1 MKKEK
6 NENIEEKLY
15 KLAYI
20 DKVTN
25 IENNNFFLEKGTE
38 LLKQQF
44 EGHLLLI
51 DVGKFKIFNK
61 KYGRIIGDSLLKNI
75 GKKLKEILGE
85 KRIITRLANDV
96 FAVILEEKEQ
106 KELTP
111 IIDKL
116 LKELSNIEMKKN
128 KYKILISIGISKI
141 EKEDKDIFEILDK
154 AIIAR
159 DEAKKNFN
167 KKYHIFNQ
175 ELENQIIKEHDIELI
190 MEEGIQNQEFK
201 VFYQPKVNAK
211 NEKVEEAEALVRW
224 ERENKLIPPN
234 EFIPVFEKNKFIIQ
248 LDKYIY
254 EQVCKDMKEWKE
266 KYNKKIKISVNISKQ
281 HIVQDGFIEEYYK
294 ITKKY
299 NVNPNEI
306 ELEITETTELDERF
320 GISKILEKL
329 KEKGFKISIDDFGTG
344 YSSLSM
350 LQQIPVDVIK
360 IDKSFVD
367 QTKMLEIMI
376 LIAKKMGL
384 KTVAEGVETNEQV
397 QILKNLEVDLLQGY
411 YFSKPLEKTEFEK
424 YCRIKT

>member
-61 KYGRIIGDSLLKNI
+61 KYGRVVGDNLLKNM

-85 KRIITRLANDV
+85 KRIITRLANDI

-106 KELTP
+106 KELTK
-111 IIDKL
+111 IIEKL
-116 LKELSNIEMKKN
+116 LKELSNIEMEKN
-128 KYKILISIGISKI
+128 KYKILISIGVSKI

-190 MEEGIQNQEFK
+190 IEEGIQNQEFK

-367 QTKMLEIMI
+367 QIKMLEIMI
-376 LIAKKMGL
+376 LIAKKMDL

-397 QILKNLEVDLLQGY
+397 QILKNLEVDLLQGFY
-411 YFSKPLEKTEFEK
+411 YSKPLEKTEFEK
-424 YCRIKT
+424 YWQNN

>member
-25 IENNNFFLEKGTE
+25 IENNNYFLEKGTE

-44 EGHLLLI
+44 EGHLLII

-61 KYGRIIGDSLLKNI
+61 KYGRVVGDNLLKNM

-85 KRIITRLANDV
+85 KRIITRLANDI

-106 KELTP
+106 KELTK
-111 IIDKL
+111 IIEKL
-116 LKELSNIEMKKN
+116 LKELSNIEMEKN
-128 KYKILISIGISKI
+128 KYKILISIGVSKI

-190 MEEGIQNQEFK
+190 IEEGIQNQEFK

-266 KYNKKIKISVNISKQ
+266 KYNKKIKVSVNISKQ

-367 QTKMLEIMI
+367 QIKMLEIMI
-376 LIAKKMGL
+376 LIAKKMDL

-397 QILKNLEVDLLQGY
+397 QILKKLEVDLLQGFY
-411 YFSKPLEKTEFEK
+411 YSKPLEKTEFEK
-424 YCRIKT
+424 YWQNN

>member
-1 MKKEK
+1 MHKED
-6 NENIEEKLY
+6 ENNLY
-15 KLAYI
+15 QLAYI
-20 DKVTN
+20 DKLTK
-25 IENNNFFLEKGTE
+25 IENSNYFIEKASK
-38 LLKQQF
+38 LLKQQY
-44 EGHLLLI
+44 EGYLLI
-51 DVGKFKIFNK
+51 IDIGKFKIFNK
-61 KYGRIIGDSLLKNI
+61 KYGRIQGDKLLISIGQ
-75 GKKLKEILGE
+75 KLKQILGE
-85 KRIITRLANDV
+85 KRIVTRLANDA
-96 FAVILEEKEQ
+96 FAVILEYKKEEKLIQIVEI
-106 KELTP
+106 

-116 LKELSNIEMKKN
+116 SKIKIDKEL
-128 KYKILISIGISKI
+128 YKILIAIGISKI
-141 EKEDKDIFEILDK
+141 TKKDNDIFDVLDK

-167 KKYHIFNQ
+167 KKFYIFNQ
-175 ELENQIIKEHDIELI
+175 KLENQMMKEHDIELI

-299 NVNPNEI
+299 NINPNEI

-376 LIAKKMGL
+376 LIAKKMDL
-384 KTVAEGVETNEQV
+384 ETVAEGVETNEQV
-397 QILKNLEVDLLQGY
+397 QILKKLEVDLLQGFY
-411 YFSKPLEKTEFEK
+411 YSKPLEKTEFEK
-424 YCRIKT
+424 YWQNN

>member
-1 MKKEK
+1 MYKE

-25 IENNNFFLEKGTE
+25 IENNNYFLEKGTE

-44 EGHLLLI
+44 EGHLLII

-61 KYGRIIGDSLLKNI
+61 KYGRVVGDNLLKNI

-85 KRIITRLANDV
+85 KRIITRLANDI

-106 KELTP
+106 KELTK
-111 IIDKL
+111 IIEKL
-116 LKELSNIEMKKN
+116 LKELSNIEMEKN
-128 KYKILISIGISKI
+128 KYKILISIGVSKI

-211 NEKVEEAEALVRW
+211 NEKVEEAEALIRW

-360 IDKSFVD
+360 IDKLFVD
-367 QTKMLEIMI
+367 QIKMLEIMI

-397 QILKNLEVDLLQGY
+397 QILKKLEVDLLQGFY
-411 YFSKPLEKTEFEK
+411 YSKPLEKTEFEK
-424 YCRIKT
+424 YWQNN

>member
-25 IENNNFFLEKGTE
+25 IENNNFFLEKGTK
-38 LLKQQF
+38 LLEKEF
-44 EGHLLLI
+44 EGYLLI
-51 DVGKFKIFNK
+51 IDIGKFKAFNK

-106 KELTP
+106 KELTQ
-111 IIDKL
+111 IVEKL
-116 LKELSNIEMKKN
+116 LKELSNIEVEKN
-128 KYKILISIGISKI
+128 KYKISISIGISKI

-248 LDKYIY
+248 LDKYVY

-266 KYNKKIKISVNISKQ
+266 KYNKKIKVSVNISKQ

-306 ELEITETTELDERF
+306 ELEITETTELDEQF
-320 GISKILEKL
+320 GISKILENL

-367 QTKMLEIMI
+367 QIKMLEIMI
-376 LIAKKMGL
+376 LIAKKMDL

-397 QILKNLEVDLLQGY
+397 QILKNLEVDLLQGFY
-411 YFSKPLEKTEFEK
+411 YSKPLEKTEFEK
-424 YCRIKT
+424 YWQNN

>member
-1 MKKEK
+1 MHKED
-6 NENIEEKLY
+6 ENNLY
-15 KLAYI
+15 QLAYI
-20 DKVTN
+20 DKLTK
-25 IENNNFFLEKGTE
+25 IENSNYFIEKASK
-38 LLKQQF
+38 LLKQQY
-44 EGHLLLI
+44 EGYLLI
-51 DVGKFKIFNK
+51 IDIGKFKMFNK
-61 KYGRIIGDSLLKNI
+61 KYGRIQGDKLLISIGQ
-75 GKKLKEILGE
+75 KLKQILGE
-85 KRIITRLANDV
+85 KRIVTRLANDA
-96 FAVILEEKEQ
+96 FAVILEYKKEEKLIQIVEI
-106 KELTP
+106 

-116 LKELSNIEMKKN
+116 SKIKIDKEL
-128 KYKILISIGISKI
+128 YKILIAIGISKI
-141 EKEDKDIFEILDK
+141 TKKDNDIFDVLDK

-167 KKYHIFNQ
+167 KKFYIFNQ
-175 ELENQIIKEHDIELI
+175 KLENQMIKEHEIELI

-299 NVNPNEI
+299 NINPNEI

-397 QILKNLEVDLLQGY
+397 QILKKLEVDLLQGFY
-411 YFSKPLEKTEFEK
+411 YSKPLEKTEFEK
-424 YCRIKT
+424 YWQNN

>member
-25 IENNNFFLEKGTE
+25 IENNNYFLEKGTE

-44 EGHLLLI
+44 EGHLLII

-61 KYGRIIGDSLLKNI
+61 KYGRVVGDNLLKNM

-85 KRIITRLANDV
+85 KRIITRLANDI

-106 KELTP
+106 KELTK
-111 IIDKL
+111 IIEKL
-116 LKELSNIEMKKN
+116 LKELSNIEMEKN
-128 KYKILISIGISKI
+128 KYKILISIGVSKI

-190 MEEGIQNQEFK
+190 IEEGIQNQEFK

-367 QTKMLEIMI
+367 QIKMLEIMI
-376 LIAKKMGL
+376 LIAKKMDL

-397 QILKNLEVDLLQGY
+397 QILKKLEVDLLQGFY
-411 YFSKPLEKTEFEK
+411 YSKPLEKTEFEK
-424 YCRIKT
+424 YWQNN

>member
-25 IENNNFFLEKGTE
+25 IENNNYFLEKGTE

-44 EGHLLLI
+44 EGHLLII

-61 KYGRIIGDSLLKNI
+61 KYGRVVGDNLLKNI

-85 KRIITRLANDV
+85 KRIITRLANDI

-106 KELTP
+106 KELTE
-111 IIDKL
+111 IIEKL
-116 LKELSNIEMKKN
+116 LKELSNIEMEKN
-128 KYKILISIGISKI
+128 KYKILISIGVSKI

-201 VFYQPKVNAK
+201 VYYQPKVNTK

-299 NVNPNEI
+299 NINPNEI

-367 QTKMLEIMI
+367 QIKMLEIMI
-376 LIAKKMGL
+376 LIAKKMDL

-397 QILKNLEVDLLQGY
+397 QILKKLEVDLLQGFY
-411 YFSKPLEKTEFEK
+411 YSKPLEKTEFEK
-424 YCRIKT
+424 YWQNN

>member
-44 EGHLLLI
+44 EGYLLLI

-106 KELTP
+106 KELTQ
-111 IIDKL
+111 IVEKL
-116 LKELSNIEMKKN
+116 LKELSNIEVEKN

-266 KYNKKIKISVNISKQ
+266 KYNKKTSK
-281 HIVQDGFIEEYYK
+281 
-294 ITKKY
+294 
-299 NVNPNEI
+299 
-306 ELEITETTELDERF
+306 RR
-320 GISKILEKL
+320 
-329 KEKGFKISIDDFGTG
+329 
-344 YSSLSM
+344 
-350 LQQIPVDVIK
+350 
-360 IDKSFVD
+360 
-367 QTKMLEIMI
+367 
-376 LIAKKMGL
+376 
-384 KTVAEGVETNEQV
+384 
-397 QILKNLEVDLLQGY
+397 
-411 YFSKPLEKTEFEK
+411 PLV
-424 YCRIKT
+424 

>member
-25 IENNNFFLEKGTE
+25 IENNNYFLEKGTE

-44 EGHLLLI
+44 EGHLLII

-61 KYGRIIGDSLLKNI
+61 KYGRVVGDNLLKNI

-85 KRIITRLANDV
+85 KRIITRLANDI

-106 KELTP
+106 KELTE
-111 IIDKL
+111 IIEKL
-116 LKELSNIEMKKN
+116 LKELSNIEMEKN
-128 KYKILISIGISKI
+128 KYKILISIGVSKI

-201 VFYQPKVNAK
+201 VYYQPKVNTK

-299 NVNPNEI
+299 NINPNEI

-376 LIAKKMGL
+376 LIAKKMDL

-397 QILKNLEVDLLQGY
+397 QILKKLEVDLLQGFY
-411 YFSKPLEKTEFEK
+411 YSKPLEKTEFEK
-424 YCRIKT
+424 YWQNN

>member
-25 IENNNFFLEKGTE
+25 IENNNYFLEKGTE

-44 EGHLLLI
+44 EGHLLII

-61 KYGRIIGDSLLKNI
+61 KYGRVVGDNLLKNI

-85 KRIITRLANDV
+85 KRIITRLANDI

-106 KELTP
+106 KELTE
-111 IIDKL
+111 IIEKL
-116 LKELSNIEMKKN
+116 LKELSNIEMEKN
-128 KYKILISIGISKI
+128 KYKILISIGVSKI

-299 NVNPNEI
+299 NINPNEI

-376 LIAKKMGL
+376 LIAKKMDL

-397 QILKNLEVDLLQGY
+397 QILKKLEVDLLQGFY
-411 YFSKPLEKTEFEK
+411 YSKPLEKTEFEK
-424 YCRIKT
+424 YWQNN

>member
-1 MKKEK
+1 MYKE

-25 IENNNFFLEKGTE
+25 IENNNYFLEKGTE

-44 EGHLLLI
+44 EGHLLII

-61 KYGRIIGDSLLKNI
+61 KYGRVVGDNLLKNM

-85 KRIITRLANDV
+85 KRIITRLANDI

-106 KELTP
+106 KELTK
-111 IIDKL
+111 IIEKL
-116 LKELSNIEMKKN
+116 LKELSNIEMEKN
-128 KYKILISIGISKI
+128 KYKILISIGVSKI

-190 MEEGIQNQEFK
+190 IEEGIQNQEFK

-367 QTKMLEIMI
+367 QIKMLEIMI
-376 LIAKKMGL
+376 LIAKKMDL

-397 QILKNLEVDLLQGY
+397 QILKKLEVDLLQGFY
-411 YFSKPLEKTEFEK
+411 YSKPLEKTEFEK
-424 YCRIKT
+424 YWQNN

>member
-1 MKKEK
+1 MYKE

-25 IENNNFFLEKGTE
+25 IENNNYFLEKGTE

-44 EGHLLLI
+44 EGHLLII

-61 KYGRIIGDSLLKNI
+61 KYGRVVGDNLLKNI

-85 KRIITRLANDV
+85 KRIITRLANDI

-106 KELTP
+106 KELTK
-111 IIDKL
+111 IIEKL
-116 LKELSNIEMKKN
+116 LKELSNIEMEKN
-128 KYKILISIGISKI
+128 KYKILISIGVSKI

-190 MEEGIQNQEFK
+190 IEEGIQNQEFK

-281 HIVQDGFIEEYYK
+281 HIVQDGFIEEYCK

-299 NVNPNEI
+299 NINPNEI

-360 IDKSFVD
+360 IDKLFVD

-384 KTVAEGVETNEQV
+384 KTVAEGVETKEQV
-397 QILKNLEVDLLQGY
+397 QILKKLEVDLLQGFY
-411 YFSKPLEKTEFEK
+411 YSKPLEKTEFEK
-424 YCRIKT
+424 YWQNN

>member
-254 EQVCKDMKEWKE
+254 EQVCKDMKEWK
-266 KYNKKIKISVNISKQ
+266 
-281 HIVQDGFIEEYYK
+281 
-294 ITKKY
+294 
-299 NVNPNEI
+299 
-306 ELEITETTELDERF
+306 
-320 GISKILEKL
+320 
-329 KEKGFKISIDDFGTG
+329 
-344 YSSLSM
+344 
-350 LQQIPVDVIK
+350 
-360 IDKSFVD
+360 
-367 QTKMLEIMI
+367 
-376 LIAKKMGL
+376 
-384 KTVAEGVETNEQV
+384 
-397 QILKNLEVDLLQGY
+397 
-411 YFSKPLEKTEFEK
+411 
-424 YCRIKT
+424 

>member
-248 LDKYIY
+248 LDKYVY

-424 YCRIKT
+424 YWQNN

>member
-25 IENNNFFLEKGTE
+25 IENNNYFLEKGTE

-44 EGHLLLI
+44 EGHLLII

-61 KYGRIIGDSLLKNI
+61 KYGRVVGDNLLKNM

-85 KRIITRLANDV
+85 KRIITRLANDI

-106 KELTP
+106 KELTK
-111 IIDKL
+111 IIEKL
-116 LKELSNIEMKKN
+116 LKELSNIEMEKN
-128 KYKILISIGISKI
+128 KYKILISIGVSKI

-367 QTKMLEIMI
+367 QIKMLEIMI
-376 LIAKKMGL
+376 LIAKKMDL

-397 QILKNLEVDLLQGY
+397 QILKKLEVDLLQGFY
-411 YFSKPLEKTEFEK
+411 YSKPLEKTEFEK
-424 YCRIKT
+424 YWQNN

>member
-25 IENNNFFLEKGTE
+25 IENNNYFLEKGTE

-44 EGHLLLI
+44 EGHLLII

-61 KYGRIIGDSLLKNI
+61 KYGRIIGDNLLKNI

-85 KRIITRLANDV
+85 KRIITRLANDI

-106 KELTP
+106 KELTK
-111 IIDKL
+111 IIEKL
-116 LKELSNIEMKKN
+116 LKELSNIEMEKN
-128 KYKILISIGISKI
+128 KYKILISIGVSKI

-367 QTKMLEIMI
+367 QIKMLEIMI
-376 LIAKKMGL
+376 LIAKKMDL

-397 QILKNLEVDLLQGY
+397 QILKKLEVDLLQGFY
-411 YFSKPLEKTEFEK
+411 YSKPLEKTEFEK
-424 YCRIKT
+424 YWQNN

>member
-44 EGHLLLI
+44 EGYLLLI

-61 KYGRIIGDSLLKNI
+61 KYGRIIGDNLLKNI

-106 KELTP
+106 KELTQ
-111 IIDKL
+111 IVEKL
-116 LKELSNIEMKKN
+116 LKELSNIEVEKN

-266 KYNKKIKISVNISKQ
+266 KYNKKIKVSVNISKQ

-299 NVNPNEI
+299 NINPNEI

-376 LIAKKMGL
+376 LIAKKMDL

-397 QILKNLEVDLLQGY
+397 QILKKLEVDLLQGFY
-411 YFSKPLEKTEFEK
+411 YSKPLEKTEFEK
-424 YCRIKT
+424 YWQNN

>member
-1 MKKEK
+1 MYKE

-25 IENNNFFLEKGTE
+25 IENNNYFLEKGTE

-44 EGHLLLI
+44 EGHLLII

-61 KYGRIIGDSLLKNI
+61 KYGRIIGDNLLKNI

-85 KRIITRLANDV
+85 KRIITRLANDI

-106 KELTP
+106 KELTK
-111 IIDKL
+111 IIEKL
-116 LKELSNIEMKKN
+116 LKELSNIEMEKN
-128 KYKILISIGISKI
+128 KYKILISIGVSKI

-190 MEEGIQNQEFK
+190 IEEGIQNQEFK

-266 KYNKKIKISVNISKQ
+266 KYNKKIKVSVNISKQ

-299 NVNPNEI
+299 NINPNEI

-360 IDKSFVD
+360 IDKSFVN
-367 QTKMLEIMI
+367 QTKMLEIIM
-376 LIAKKMGL
+376 LIAKKL
-384 KTVAEGVETNEQV
+384 NFKTVVEGVETDSQA
-397 QILKNLEVDLLQGY
+397 QYLKGLGVDLLQGFY
-411 YFSKPLEKTEFEK
+411 YSKPLEKVEFEK
-424 YCRIKT
+424 YWQNN

>member
-141 EKEDKDIFEILDK
+141 EREDKDIFEILDK

-266 KYNKKIKISVNISKQ
+266 KYNKKIKVSVNISKQ

-299 NVNPNEI
+299 NVDPNEI
-306 ELEITETTELDERF
+306 ELEITETTELDEQF
-320 GISKILEKL
+320 GISKILENL

-360 IDKSFVD
+360 IDKLFVD

-376 LIAKKMGL
+376 LIAKKMDL
-384 KTVAEGVETNEQV
+384 KTVVEGVETNEQV

-424 YCRIKT
+424 YWQNN

>member
-25 IENNNFFLEKGTE
+25 IENNNYFLEKGTE

-44 EGHLLLI
+44 EGHLLII

-61 KYGRIIGDSLLKNI
+61 KYGRVVGDNLLKNI

-85 KRIITRLANDV
+85 KRIITRLANDI

-106 KELTP
+106 KELTE
-111 IIDKL
+111 IIEKL
-116 LKELSNIEMKKN
+116 LKELSNIEMEKN
-128 KYKILISIGISKI
+128 KYKILISIGVSKI

-367 QTKMLEIMI
+367 QIKMLEIMI
-376 LIAKKMGL
+376 LIAKKMDL

-397 QILKNLEVDLLQGY
+397 QILKKLEVDLLQGFY
-411 YFSKPLEKTEFEK
+411 YSKPLEKTEFEK
-424 YCRIKT
+424 YWQNN

>member
-1 MKKEK
+1 MYKE

-25 IENNNFFLEKGTE
+25 IENNNYFLEKGTE

-44 EGHLLLI
+44 EGHLLII

-61 KYGRIIGDSLLKNI
+61 KYGRVVGDNLLKNM

-85 KRIITRLANDV
+85 KRIITRLANDI

-106 KELTP
+106 KELTK
-111 IIDKL
+111 IIEKL
-116 LKELSNIEMKKN
+116 LKELSNIEMEKN
-128 KYKILISIGISKI
+128 KYKILISIGVSKI

-190 MEEGIQNQEFK
+190 IEEGIQNQEFK

-299 NVNPNEI
+299 NINPNEI

-376 LIAKKMGL
+376 LIAKKMDL

-397 QILKNLEVDLLQGY
+397 QILKKLEVDLLQGFY
-411 YFSKPLEKTEFEK
+411 YSKPLEKTEFEK
-424 YCRIKT
+424 YWQNN

>member
-1 MKKEK
+1 MYKE

-25 IENNNFFLEKGTE
+25 IENNNYFLEKGTK

-44 EGHLLLI
+44 EGYLLII

-61 KYGRIIGDSLLKNI
+61 KYGRIIGDNLLKNI
-75 GKKLKEILGE
+75 GKKLKEILEE
-85 KRIITRLANDV
+85 KRIITRLANDI

-106 KELTP
+106 KELIK
-111 IIDKL
+111 IIDKI
-116 LKELSNIEMKKN
+116 LKELSNIEIGKN

-201 VFYQPKVNAK
+201 VFYQPKINAK
-211 NEKVEEAEALVRW
+211 TKKVEEAEALVRW
-224 ERENKLIPPN
+224 KRENKLIPPN
-234 EFIPVFEKNKFIIQ
+234 EFIAVFEKNKFIIQ

-254 EQVCKDMKEWKE
+254 EQVCKDMKDWKE

-281 HIVQDGFIEEYYK
+281 HIIQDGFIEEYCK

-299 NVNPNEI
+299 NINPNEI
-306 ELEITETTELDERF
+306 EFEITETTELDEQF
-320 GISKILEKL
+320 GISKILENI
-329 KEKGFKISIDDFGTG
+329 KEKGFKISVDDFGTG

-376 LIAKKMGL
+376 LIAKKL
-384 KTVAEGVETNEQV
+384 HLQTVAEGVETNEQV
-397 QILKNLEVDLLQGY
+397 QTLTKLGVDLLQGF
-411 YFSKPLEKTEFEK
+411 YFSKPLEKAEFEK
-424 YCRIKT
+424 YWQ

>member
-25 IENNNFFLEKGTE
+25 IENNNYFLEKGTE

-44 EGHLLLI
+44 EGHLLII

-61 KYGRIIGDSLLKNI
+61 KYGRVVGDNLLKNM

-85 KRIITRLANDV
+85 KRIITRLANDI

-106 KELTP
+106 KELTK
-111 IIDKL
+111 IIEKL
-116 LKELSNIEMKKN
+116 LKELSNIEMEKN
-128 KYKILISIGISKI
+128 KYKILISIGVSKI

-190 MEEGIQNQEFK
+190 IEEGIQNQEFK

-299 NVNPNEI
+299 NINPNEI

-376 LIAKKMGL
+376 LIAKKMDL

-397 QILKNLEVDLLQGY
+397 QILKKIEVDLLQGFY
-411 YFSKPLEKTEFEK
+411 YSKPLEKTEFEK
-424 YCRIKT
+424 YWQNN

>member
-1 MKKEK
+1 MYKE

-25 IENNNFFLEKGTE
+25 IENNNYFLEKGTE

-44 EGHLLLI
+44 EGHLLII

-61 KYGRIIGDSLLKNI
+61 KYGRVVGDNLLKNM

-85 KRIITRLANDV
+85 KRIITRLANDI

-106 KELTP
+106 KELTL

-116 LKELSNIEMKKN
+116 LKELSNIEMEKN
-128 KYKILISIGISKI
+128 KYKILISIGVSKI

-190 MEEGIQNQEFK
+190 IEEGIQNQEFK

-254 EQVCKDMKEWKE
+254 EQACKDMKEWKE
-266 KYNKKIKISVNISKQ
+266 KYNKKIKVSVNISKQ

-299 NVNPNEI
+299 NVDPNEI

-360 IDKSFVD
+360 IDKSFVN

-397 QILKNLEVDLLQGY
+397 QILKKLEVDLLQGFY
-411 YFSKPLEKTEFEK
+411 YSKPLEKTEFEK
-424 YCRIKT
+424 YWQNN

>member
-1 MKKEK
+1 
-6 NENIEEKLY
+6 
-15 KLAYI
+15 
-20 DKVTN
+20 
-25 IENNNFFLEKGTE
+25 
-38 LLKQQF
+38 
-44 EGHLLLI
+44 
-51 DVGKFKIFNK
+51 
-61 KYGRIIGDSLLKNI
+61 
-75 GKKLKEILGE
+75 
-85 KRIITRLANDV
+85 
-96 FAVILEEKEQ
+96 
-106 KELTP
+106 
-111 IIDKL
+111 
-116 LKELSNIEMKKN
+116 
-128 KYKILISIGISKI
+128 
-141 EKEDKDIFEILDK
+141 
-154 AIIAR
+154 
-159 DEAKKNFN
+159 
-167 KKYHIFNQ
+167 
-175 ELENQIIKEHDIELI
+175 

-266 KYNKKIKISVNISKQ
+266 KYNKKIKVSVNISKQ

-299 NVNPNEI
+299 NINPNEI

-376 LIAKKMGL
+376 LIAKKMDL

-397 QILKNLEVDLLQGY
+397 QILKKLEVDLLQGFY
-411 YFSKPLEKTEFEK
+411 YSKPLEKTEFEK
-424 YCRIKT
+424 YWQNN

>member
-25 IENNNFFLEKGTE
+25 IENNNYFLEKGTE

-44 EGHLLLI
+44 EGHLLII

-61 KYGRIIGDSLLKNI
+61 KYGRVVGDNLLKNM

-85 KRIITRLANDV
+85 KRIITRLANDI

-106 KELTP
+106 KELTK
-111 IIDKL
+111 IIEKL
-116 LKELSNIEMKKN
+116 LKELSNIEMEKN
-128 KYKILISIGISKI
+128 KYKILISIGVSKI

-190 MEEGIQNQEFK
+190 IEEGIQNQEFK

-299 NVNPNEI
+299 NINPNEI

-360 IDKSFVD
+360 IDKLFVD
-367 QTKMLEIMI
+367 QIKMLEIMI

-397 QILKNLEVDLLQGY
+397 QILKKLEVDLLQGFY
-411 YFSKPLEKTEFEK
+411 YSKPLEKTEFEK
-424 YCRIKT
+424 YWQNN

>member
-1 MKKEK
+1 MYKE

-25 IENNNFFLEKGTE
+25 IENNNYFLEKGTE

-44 EGHLLLI
+44 EGHLLII

-61 KYGRIIGDSLLKNI
+61 KYGRVVGDNLLKNM

-85 KRIITRLANDV
+85 KRIITRLANDI

-106 KELTP
+106 KELTK
-111 IIDKL
+111 IIEKL
-116 LKELSNIEMKKN
+116 LKELSNIEMEKN
-128 KYKILISIGISKI
+128 KYKILISIGVSKI

-190 MEEGIQNQEFK
+190 IEEGIQNQEFK
-201 VFYQPKVNAK
+201 VFYQPKVNTK

-281 HIVQDGFIEEYYK
+281 HIVQDGFIEEYCK

-299 NVNPNEI
+299 NINPNEI
-306 ELEITETTELDERF
+306 ELEITETTELDEQF
-320 GISKILEKL
+320 GISKILENL

-360 IDKSFVD
+360 IDKLFVD

-397 QILKNLEVDLLQGY
+397 QILKKLEVDLLQGFY
-411 YFSKPLEKTEFEK
+411 YSKPLEKTEFEK
-424 YCRIKT
+424 YWQNN

>member
-1 MKKEK
+1 MHKED
-6 NENIEEKLY
+6 ENNLY
-15 KLAYI
+15 QLAYI
-20 DKVTN
+20 DKLTK
-25 IENNNFFLEKGTE
+25 IENSNYFIEKASK
-38 LLKQQF
+38 LLKQQY
-44 EGHLLLI
+44 EGYLLI
-51 DVGKFKIFNK
+51 IDIGKFKMFNK
-61 KYGRIIGDSLLKNI
+61 KYGRIQGDKLLISIGQ
-75 GKKLKEILGE
+75 KLKQILGE
-85 KRIITRLANDV
+85 KRIVTRLANDA
-96 FAVILEEKEQ
+96 FAVILEYKKEEKLIQIVEI
-106 KELTP
+106 

-116 LKELSNIEMKKN
+116 SKIKIDKEL
-128 KYKILISIGISKI
+128 YKILIAIGISKI
-141 EKEDKDIFEILDK
+141 TKKDNDIFDVLDK

-167 KKYHIFNQ
+167 KKFYIFNQ
-175 ELENQIIKEHDIELI
+175 KLENQMIKEHEIELI
-190 MEEGIQNQEFK
+190 MEEGLQNQEFK
-201 VFYQPKVNAK
+201 VYYQPKVNTK

-367 QTKMLEIMI
+367 QIKMLEIMI
-376 LIAKKMGL
+376 LIAKKMDL

-397 QILKNLEVDLLQGY
+397 QILKKLEVDLLQGFY
-411 YFSKPLEKTEFEK
+411 YSKPLEKTEFEK
-424 YCRIKT
+424 YWQNN

>member
-1 MKKEK
+1 MYKE

-25 IENNNFFLEKGTE
+25 IENNNYFLEKGTE

-44 EGHLLLI
+44 EGHLLII

-61 KYGRIIGDSLLKNI
+61 KYGRVVGDNLLKNI

-85 KRIITRLANDV
+85 KRIITRLANDI

-106 KELTP
+106 KELTK
-111 IIDKL
+111 IIEKL
-116 LKELSNIEMKKN
+116 LKELSNIEMEKN

-266 KYNKKIKISVNISKQ
+266 KYNKKIKVSVNISKQ

-299 NVNPNEI
+299 NINPNEI

-376 LIAKKMGL
+376 LIAKKMDL

-397 QILKNLEVDLLQGY
+397 QILKKLEVDLLQGFY
-411 YFSKPLEKTEFEK
+411 YSKPLEKTEFEK
-424 YCRIKT
+424 YWQNN

>member
-1 MKKEK
+1 MHKED
-6 NENIEEKLY
+6 ENNLY
-15 KLAYI
+15 QLAYI
-20 DKVTN
+20 DKLTK
-25 IENNNFFLEKGTE
+25 IENSNYFIEKASK
-38 LLKQQF
+38 LLKQQY
-44 EGHLLLI
+44 EGYLLI
-51 DVGKFKIFNK
+51 IDIGKFKMFNK
-61 KYGRIIGDSLLKNI
+61 KYGRIQGDKLLISIGQ
-75 GKKLKEILGE
+75 KLKQILGE
-85 KRIITRLANDV
+85 KRIVTRLANDA
-96 FAVILEEKEQ
+96 FAVILEYKKEEKLIQIVEI
-106 KELTP
+106 

-116 LKELSNIEMKKN
+116 SKIKIDKEL
-128 KYKILISIGISKI
+128 YKILIAIGISKI
-141 EKEDKDIFEILDK
+141 TKKDNDIFDVLDK

-167 KKYHIFNQ
+167 KKFYIFNQ
-175 ELENQIIKEHDIELI
+175 KLENQMIKEHEIELI
-190 MEEGIQNQEFK
+190 MEEGLQNQEFK
-201 VFYQPKVNAK
+201 VYYQPKVNTK

-299 NVNPNEI
+299 NINPNEI

-360 IDKSFVD
+360 IDKLFVD
-367 QTKMLEIMI
+367 QIKMLEIMI

-397 QILKNLEVDLLQGY
+397 QILKKLEVDLLQGFY
-411 YFSKPLEKTEFEK
+411 YSKPLEKTEFEK
-424 YCRIKT
+424 YWQNN

>member
-25 IENNNFFLEKGTE
+25 IENNNYFLEKGTE

-44 EGHLLLI
+44 EGHLLII

-61 KYGRIIGDSLLKNI
+61 KYGRVVGDNLLKNM

-85 KRIITRLANDV
+85 KRIITRLANDI

-106 KELTP
+106 KELTK
-111 IIDKL
+111 IIEKL
-116 LKELSNIEMKKN
+116 LKELSNIEMEKN
-128 KYKILISIGISKI
+128 KYKILISIGVSKI

-211 NEKVEEAEALVRW
+211 NEKIEEAEALVRW

-360 IDKSFVD
+360 IDKLFVD
-367 QTKMLEIMI
+367 QIKMLEIMI

-397 QILKNLEVDLLQGY
+397 QILKKLEVDLLQGFY
-411 YFSKPLEKTEFEK
+411 YSKPLEKTEFEK
-424 YCRIKT
+424 YWQNN

>member
-25 IENNNFFLEKGTE
+25 IENNNYFLEKGTE

-44 EGHLLLI
+44 EGHLLII
-51 DVGKFKIFNK
+51 DVGKFKIFKK
-61 KYGRIIGDSLLKNI
+61 KYGRDVGDKILKNM

-85 KRIITRLANDV
+85 KRIITRLANDI

-106 KELTP
+106 KELTK
-111 IIDKL
+111 IIEKL
-116 LKELSNIEMKKN
+116 LKELSNIEMEKN
-128 KYKILISIGISKI
+128 KYKILISIGVSKI

-190 MEEGIQNQEFK
+190 IEEGIQNQEFK

-367 QTKMLEIMI
+367 QIKMLEIMI
-376 LIAKKMGL
+376 LIAKKMDL

-397 QILKNLEVDLLQGY
+397 QILKNLEVDLLQGFY
-411 YFSKPLEKTEFEK
+411 YSKPLEKTEFEK
-424 YCRIKT
+424 YWQNN

>member
-1 MKKEK
+1 MYKE

-25 IENNNFFLEKGTE
+25 IENNNYFLEKGTE

-44 EGHLLLI
+44 EGHLLII

-61 KYGRIIGDSLLKNI
+61 KYGRVVGDNLLKNI

-85 KRIITRLANDV
+85 KRIITRLANDI

-106 KELTP
+106 KELTK
-111 IIDKL
+111 IIEKL
-116 LKELSNIEMKKN
+116 LKELSNIEMEKN
-128 KYKILISIGISKI
+128 KYKILISIGVSKI

-299 NVNPNEI
+299 NINPNEI

-376 LIAKKMGL
+376 LIAKKMDL

-397 QILKNLEVDLLQGY
+397 QILKKLEVDLLQGFY
-411 YFSKPLEKTEFEK
+411 YSKPLEKTEFEK
-424 YCRIKT
+424 YWQNN

>member
-44 EGHLLLI
+44 EGYLLLI

-61 KYGRIIGDSLLKNI
+61 KYGRIIGDNLLKNI

-106 KELTP
+106 KELTQ
-111 IIDKL
+111 IVEKL
-116 LKELSNIEMKKN
+116 LKELSNIEVEKN

-266 KYNKKIKISVNISKQ
+266 KYNKKIKVSVNISKQ

-306 ELEITETTELDERF
+306 ELEITETTELDEQF
-320 GISKILEKL
+320 GISKILENL

-367 QTKMLEIMI
+367 QIKMLEIMI
-376 LIAKKMGL
+376 LIAKKMDL

-397 QILKNLEVDLLQGY
+397 QILKNLEVDLLQGFY
-411 YFSKPLEKTEFEK
+411 YSKPLEKTEFEK
-424 YCRIKT
+424 YWQNN